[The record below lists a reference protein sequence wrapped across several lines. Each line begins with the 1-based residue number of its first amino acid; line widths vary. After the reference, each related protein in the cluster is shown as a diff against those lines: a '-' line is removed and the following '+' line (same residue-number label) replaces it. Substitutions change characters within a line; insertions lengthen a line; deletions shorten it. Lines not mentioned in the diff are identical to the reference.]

1 MTSNGASVTIAVEN
15 FAPTGAL
22 KDVMKRLDFIRGL
35 LHGIP
40 ICLGYLAVSFSF
52 GIFAVGAGLSIL
64 ETVLISMTNLTSA
77 GQLAGVPII
86 AGGTGLIELA
96 VTQLVINLRYA
107 LMSVSLS
114 QKMDGRV
121 HLLDRF
127 LIAFGNTDEVFAV
140 SAAQPASVSKWY
152 MYGLILLPYVGW
164 AGGTLLGAVAGHI
177 LPSAV
182 IAALGV
188 AIYGMFI
195 AIVVP
200 AMKAHRPT
208 ALCVALAIAL
218 SCAFYYIP
226 FLRQVPSG
234 FVIII
239 CAVAASALFAILHP
253 IEVTGKEGTE
263 V

>member
-1 MTSNGASVTIAVEN
+1 
-15 FAPTGAL
+15 
-22 KDVMKRLDFIRGL
+22 MKKKDFIRGL
-35 LHGIP
+35 VHGIP

-86 AGGTGLIELA
+86 AGGGSMIELA

-114 QKMDGRV
+114 QKFDDNVRL
-121 HLLDRF
+121 HDRF
-127 LIAFGNTDEVFAV
+127 LIAFGITDEVFAV
-140 SAAQPASVSKWY
+140 STSQPHSASKQY
-152 MYGLILLPYVGW
+152 MYGLILTPYLGW
-164 AGGTLLGAVAGHI
+164 TCGTLLGAVAGHI
-177 LPSAV
+177 LPAIV
-182 IAALGV
+182 ISALGV

-200 AMKAHRPT
+200 VMRQHRPT
-208 ALCVALAIAL
+208 ALCVLLAIAL

-226 FLRQVPSG
+226 LLQKVPSG

-239 CAVAASALFAILHP
+239 CAVVAGALFAWLCP
-253 IEVTGKEGTE
+253 VKTEEEGGAQ